1 MVNQALLFLGDAM
14 RVHDLITA
22 FADRDILPIKVADV
36 ARLIMEAGIEE
47 EICFIEVDIDTSILR
62 GFIVQTTEPRGIYD
76 ANGNGR
82 ISKIYH
88 GTNQNLQW
96 QRLVCCKELLHVL
109 DETWQRAAT
118 PEEVSGLVKK
128 MALPPRFQI
137 PNDGTDDNRKALFD
151 RVGALQAVAVLFPIA
166 IRELLLSKHQEGVLA
181 DDEIVH
187 IVGLP
192 QVYVRLVMSEFW
204 PKIHQALSTL

>member
-1 MVNQALLFLGDAM
+1 M
-14 RVHDLITA
+14 RVCDLITA

-36 ARLIMEAGIEE
+36 ARLIMEAGVEE

-62 GFIVQTTEPRGIYD
+62 GFIVQTTEPRGLYD
-76 ANGNGR
+76 PDGNGR
-82 ISKIYH
+82 ISKIYYGH
-88 GTNQNLQW
+88 SQDFEW
-96 QRLVCCKELLHVL
+96 QRLVCCKEMLHVL
-109 DETWQRAAT
+109 DESWQRAVT

-128 MALPPRFQI
+128 MALPPRFLI
-137 PNDGTDDNRKALFD
+137 PNDGTDDSKKAIFD
-151 RVGALQAVAVLFPIA
+151 RVGALQAVAVLFPMA
-166 IRELLLSKHQEGVLA
+166 IRELLLPKHQEGVLA

-204 PKIHQALSTL
+204 PAVHAALSKF